1 MTPEN
6 PSQSSVQSTV
16 IPDPAYAVKTWRY
29 LRLAMIGLVLGLG
42 AAVLFER
49 AKTHHG
55 CFQTSISAYYY
66 TPAHAYF
73 VGALIG
79 IAVCLVCLRGSTGTE
94 DVLLNIAGMFAPI
107 VAFVPTPGPG
117 KCASFLEAAHGL
129 NRNIANNVFAL
140 LVVGAVAL
148 VVAGIL
154 TWRNERTR
162 PALVGYTAALFIW
175 IATALVFALARH
187 FFAGHAHYTAAVLMF
202 GCILIVALN
211 NAFGYKWKGRGES
224 LKNRYMA
231 IAVAMVAS
239 AVGVGLAG
247 LLGWRYWTIA
257 IETALIT
264 LFAVFWAV
272 QTRELWRPGLR
283 VEGGR

>member
-1 MTPEN
+1 MRWPRR
-6 PSQSSVQSTV
+6 
-16 IPDPAYAVKTWRY
+16 K
-29 LRLAMIGLVLGLG
+29 LAGRG
-42 AAVLFER
+42 AAPPPAAELL
-49 AKTHHG
+49 THV
-55 CFQTSISAYYY
+55 S
-66 TPAHAYF
+66 AHAM
-73 VGALIG
+73 GAASAHRFMIEPCS
-79 IAVCLVCLRGSTGTE
+79 AASTFRGGSCHG
-94 DVLLNIAGMFAPI
+94 LWFSP
-107 VAFVPTPGPG
+107 PS
-117 KCASFLEAAHGL
+117 SFLEAAHGL

-272 QTRELWRPGLR
+272 QTRELWRPGQR